1 MLTSYNRIMKEI
13 IDFKYLD
20 CGKDD
25 LNNKKHSHSNCY
37 EMLFVRSGSGTIMVK
52 DKLFDIK
59 SGGLYFINGMDIHC
73 SVPEK
78 AEEYIRSKL
87 VIDSSYINHVA
98 EITGAFE
105 IIEDLFTKSG
115 GRYVNI
121 YDTDLID
128 TELLKIKSALEHN
141 TMYTAAQITAAVFNI
156 FILAHS
162 DKTTHRSA
170 ISNKVSSI
178 LDFINNRIEQKI
190 TLDDISANVHI
201 GKYYMCHL
209 FKNTVGMTIS
219 EYILSRRISIAKKKL
234 LYTDLPISEIA
245 LSSGFSSFA
254 YFSKI
259 FREYEGVTP
268 KEFREKA

>member
-1 MLTSYNRIMKEI
+1 MKEI

-25 LNNKKHSHSNCY
+25 LNNKRHSHSNCY
-37 EMLFVRSGSGTIMVK
+37 EMLFVRSGSGVIMVK
-52 DKLFDIK
+52 DKLFHIK

-73 SVPEK
+73 SVPENS
-78 AEEYIRSKL
+78 EEYTRSKL
-87 VIDSSYINHVA
+87 IIDSSYINRVA
-98 EITGAFE
+98 KAMGAFE
-105 IIEDLFTKSG
+105 MIEDLFIKSG
-115 GRYVNI
+115 GIYVNI

-128 TELLKIKSALEHN
+128 TELLKIKSALEYN
-141 TMYTAAQITAAVFNI
+141 TIYTSAQITAAVFNI

-162 DKTTHRSA
+162 DKTSHRASISNTASA
-170 ISNKVSSI
+170 I
-178 LDFINNRIEQKI
+178 LDYINNRIEQKI
-190 TLDDISANVHI
+190 TLDDISASVHI

-209 FKNTVGMTIS
+209 FKSTVGMTIS

-259 FREYEGVTP
+259 FRKYEGVTP
-268 KEFREKA
+268 KVFRDKA